1 MIASNPED
9 FEQIAKLVANLE
21 EQELAPIHEIRLI
34 ELEYNDASAVADMLQ
49 RLFEQRMRNRLAQGQ
64 QEQPSDRVF
73 LTFDAATNIL
83 LVAASKD
90 NYEEMLRIIKQIDVQ
105 LPTEGVLR
113 IFFLENADATTVH
126 TIIKDMFTQGLYK
139 PSAGLGSEL
148 AKAREQVAMA
158 VDARANAILV
168 SASRENFQ
176 IIDDLIKRLDSI
188 EAPRLVG
195 NVGFFKIEHADAV
208 SLADKLSKVL
218 DGLREAG
225 PAQQVEPPSSVIPLE
240 RRNLLI
246 VAGSRDAIRRVGELL
261 KKMDVPLPEP
271 STEVQVYALKHS
283 PSERLAPMIEAV
295 LEKQRPKEART
306 PYGIQAD
313 PGSNSLVVTASREDH
328 ETIKHLLTLL
338 DVRSTLANRVE
349 IFPLEKARAE
359 DLADILDELVTQQ
372 KQRAAEG
379 ADVGAGIAITPD
391 ARTNSIV
398 VWAAPSEMENIRTII
413 KSLDTSEPIAT
424 LVLRVIRLQRADAEE
439 LADLINS
446 VLLGEAPAGRRGR
459 RGAAAGGA
467 EDRSRA
473 IVVQF
478 LEKDAQGNEIL
489 RQLIRQDIT
498 IVADVR
504 TNSLIIMAPPDSVAM
519 LEALIINLDKI
530 EPIFARIRVFTL
542 VNADAEDLVKT
553 LEELF
558 QVGEAARRRGEE
570 EPERRLILGG
580 PEGIAI
586 GPGGAGEFVRQELTF
601 TVDKRTNSVIAAGS
615 LEYLELVEELIVQL
629 DRMDIEE
636 RINRVVRV
644 KFGTAADIQSA
655 VSEYYDK
662 QAQLA
667 ERVGEAEALRRQVER
682 EVTLVANEA
691 SNDLIV
697 SVSPRYESQIM
708 EMIRQLDQP
717 PPQVMIQVLLA
728 EVALDDRVELGMEWA
743 VQDLLFTETGGNFD
757 FVVGT
762 DIGAAGGAG
771 ALGGF
776 SFTITGEDFSFL
788 LRALQSDRRLEVLSR
803 PQIMVQDNQ
812 EAEISIGERVPFPT
826 GTTIVGGQSTTSVEY
841 EKVGIKLKVLP
852 HINPD
857 DYVNLDVEPEI
868 SAITES
874 TVPISEGLNAP
885 IFTERTASTSIT
897 VKDGETVVIGGL
909 INTQEEE
916 TEDKVP
922 ILGDIPGLGL
932 LFRASRYTK
941 SKRELLIV
949 LTPRVVR
956 TIEEF
961 RALAEEERDKIDLL
975 PDSVRQS
982 PLMEKLQVKPGEQ
995 ILGPEPVP
1003 AEPLIP
1009 PTETYSPE
1017 PEIYGP
1023 PRPVVDRGQD
1033 PEAESPDLVGPV
1045 SLNEYLGQTQ

>member
-1 MIASNPED
+1 
-9 FEQIAKLVANLE
+9 
-21 EQELAPIHEIRLI
+21 
-34 ELEYNDASAVADMLQ
+34 
-49 RLFEQRMRNRLAQGQ
+49 
-64 QEQPSDRVF
+64 
-73 LTFDAATNIL
+73 
-83 LVAASKD
+83 
-90 NYEEMLRIIKQIDVQ
+90 
-105 LPTEGVLR
+105 
-113 IFFLENADATTVH
+113 
-126 TIIKDMFTQGLYK
+126 
-139 PSAGLGSEL
+139 
-148 AKAREQVAMA
+148 
-158 VDARANAILV
+158 
-168 SASRENFQ
+168 
-176 IIDDLIKRLDSI
+176 
-188 EAPRLVG
+188 
-195 NVGFFKIEHADAV
+195 
-208 SLADKLSKVL
+208 
-218 DGLREAG
+218 
-225 PAQQVEPPSSVIPLE
+225 
-240 RRNLLI
+240 
-246 VAGSRDAIRRVGELL
+246 
-261 KKMDVPLPEP
+261 
-271 STEVQVYALKHS
+271 
-283 PSERLAPMIEAV
+283 
-295 LEKQRPKEART
+295 
-306 PYGIQAD
+306 
-313 PGSNSLVVTASREDH
+313 
-328 ETIKHLLTLL
+328 
-338 DVRSTLANRVE
+338 
-349 IFPLEKARAE
+349 
-359 DLADILDELVTQQ
+359 
-372 KQRAAEG
+372 
-379 ADVGAGIAITPD
+379 
-391 ARTNSIV
+391 
-398 VWAAPSEMENIRTII
+398 
-413 KSLDTSEPIAT
+413 
-424 LVLRVIRLQRADAEE
+424 
-439 LADLINS
+439 
-446 VLLGEAPAGRRGR
+446 
-459 RGAAAGGA
+459 
-467 EDRSRA
+467 
-473 IVVQF
+473 
-478 LEKDAQGNEIL
+478 
-489 RQLIRQDIT
+489 
-498 IVADVR
+498 
-504 TNSLIIMAPPDSVAM
+504 
-519 LEALIINLDKI
+519 
-530 EPIFARIRVFTL
+530 
-542 VNADAEDLVKT
+542 
-553 LEELF
+553 
-558 QVGEAARRRGEE
+558 
-570 EPERRLILGG
+570 
-580 PEGIAI
+580 
-586 GPGGAGEFVRQELTF
+586 
-601 TVDKRTNSVIAAGS
+601 
-615 LEYLELVEELIVQL
+615 
-629 DRMDIEE
+629 
-636 RINRVVRV
+636 
-644 KFGTAADIQSA
+644 
-655 VSEYYDK
+655 SEYYDK

-982 PLMEKLQVKPGEQ
+982 PLMEKLQV
-995 ILGPEPVP
+995 
-1003 AEPLIP
+1003 
-1009 PTETYSPE
+1009 
-1017 PEIYGP
+1017 
-1023 PRPVVDRGQD
+1023 
-1033 PEAESPDLVGPV
+1033 
-1045 SLNEYLGQTQ
+1045 